1 MLIKKGEGRG
11 NNMAVLGLDELKKRV
26 KTQKLV
32 ENLGKRELEN
42 PEGVGFDLRLGAV
55 HKIIEGGAYIE
66 VDGEEGLG
74 KRKGVKTKIIA
85 EFKEGQKSQKE
96 IKIMPGKY
104 YLVETFEMIN
114 TPDDLMPMLYPRSSL
129 FRAGLLLLNTKT
141 DPGYC
146 GKLVMGLRNLSDFP
160 VKFQMGA
167 RIANI
172 VFHKIEGKTVK
183 YRGQNQGG
191 RVTAQKAERQV

>member
-1 MLIKKGEGRG
+1 
-11 NNMAVLGLDELKKRV
+11 MAILGLDEIKKRV
-26 KTQKLV
+26 KSQKLV
-32 ENLGKRELEN
+32 ENLGKRDLEN
-42 PEGVGFDLRLGAV
+42 PEGVGLDLRLGAV

-66 VDGEEGLG
+66 VDGEGGLG
-74 KRKGVKTKIIA
+74 KRKGVKTKVIASFKDGSKIQEEVII
-85 EFKEGQKSQKE
+85 E
-96 IKIMPGKY
+96 PGKF
-104 YLVETFEMIN
+104 YLVETWETIN

-141 DPGYC
+141 DPGYK
-146 GKLVMGLRNLSDFP
+146 GKLVMGLRNLSEYP

-167 RIANI
+167 RICNI

-191 RVTAQKAERQV
+191 RITAQKAERQV

>member
-1 MLIKKGEGRG
+1 
-11 NNMAVLGLDELKKRV
+11 MAVLGLNEIKKRV
-26 KTQKLV
+26 KKHKLV
-32 ENLGKRELEN
+32 ENLGERDLHS
-42 PEGVGFDLRLGAV
+42 PEGVGLDLRLGAI

-66 VDGEEGLG
+66 VDGSAGLG
-74 KRKGVKTKIIA
+74 KRKGVKTAVVA
-85 EFKEGQKSQKE
+85 EFKSGAKNQKE
-96 IKIMPGKY
+96 VIIEPGKY
-104 YLVETFEMIN
+104 YLVETLEIVN

-141 DPGYC
+141 DPGYS

-160 VKFQMGA
+160 VMLQMGA
-167 RIANI
+167 RICNI

-191 RVTAQKAERQV
+191 RLTAEKAEKQV